1 MARSKRRR
9 FTSGGNVR
17 PGTMTFEPILEE
29 GVFRFDCS
37 VNVRDAVPP
46 SISFLNTNDR
56 DISIYSE
63 KVPLYTPTFACRS
76 EKQVVKLEV
85 SYLISFWLISFG
97 CQLVIVQC

>member
-1 MARSKRRR
+1 
-9 FTSGGNVR
+9 
-17 PGTMTFEPILEE
+17 MTFEPILEE

-56 DISIYSE
+56 AISIYSE